1 MPFFMDTNKDY
12 RTKIPAP
19 KSISNNLVFIKIHY
33 HFMIDKEFQFVL
45 IANRFAVYKTKR
57 I

>member
-1 MPFFMDTNKDY
+1 MDTNKDY

-19 KSISNNLVFIKIHY
+19 KSISYNLVFIKIHY